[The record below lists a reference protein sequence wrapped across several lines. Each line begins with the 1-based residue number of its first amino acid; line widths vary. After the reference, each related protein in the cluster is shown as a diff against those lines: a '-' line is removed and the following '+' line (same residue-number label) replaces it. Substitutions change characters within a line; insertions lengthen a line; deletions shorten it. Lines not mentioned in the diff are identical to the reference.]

1 MERFMRMEGEQP
13 QAAQAHSL
21 TAYELSALVPAASD
35 VADMQGKLW
44 SQNFCLMETFLRLL
58 C

>member
-1 MERFMRMEGEQP
+1 MRMEGEQP